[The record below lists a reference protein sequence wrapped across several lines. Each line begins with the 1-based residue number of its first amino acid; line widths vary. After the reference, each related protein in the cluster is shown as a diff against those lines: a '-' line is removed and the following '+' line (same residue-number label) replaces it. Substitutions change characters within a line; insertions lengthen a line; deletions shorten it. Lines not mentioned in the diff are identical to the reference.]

1 MGRKKALSYRL
12 HDKHMQ
18 KDFLHQ
24 TGEWKKTLSQLVQE
38 MLQEHKK
45 LSEVAIKDF
54 STAVMYQ
61 EFLLTT
67 IQFLNRA
74 GETLDEYVLERLE
87 DSGFISDFI
96 TSRQKQHG
104 V

>member
-1 MGRKKALSYRL
+1 MGRKKALFYRL
-12 HDKHMQ
+12 HDKHIQ
-18 KDFLHQ
+18 KDFLRQ

-96 TSRQKQHG
+96 TSWQKQHEG
-104 V
+104 

>member
-1 MGRKKALSYRL
+1 MKRKKPVYYRL
-12 HDKHMQ
+12 HDKHIQ
-18 KDFLHQ
+18 KDFLRQ
-24 TGEWKKTLSQLVQE
+24 TGEWKETLSQLVAE
-38 MLQEHKK
+38 IIQEHKK
-45 LSEVAIKDF
+45 LSEAPIKDF

-96 TSRQKQHG
+96 TSWQKQHG

>member
-1 MGRKKALSYRL
+1 MRRKKPVFYRL
-12 HDKHMQ
+12 HDKHIQ
-18 KDFLHQ
+18 KDFLRQ

-54 STAVMYQ
+54 STAVLYQ

-74 GETLDEYVLERLE
+74 GETLDEYVLDRLE
-87 DSGFISDFI
+87 DSGLISDFI
-96 TSRQKQHG
+96 TSSQKQHG